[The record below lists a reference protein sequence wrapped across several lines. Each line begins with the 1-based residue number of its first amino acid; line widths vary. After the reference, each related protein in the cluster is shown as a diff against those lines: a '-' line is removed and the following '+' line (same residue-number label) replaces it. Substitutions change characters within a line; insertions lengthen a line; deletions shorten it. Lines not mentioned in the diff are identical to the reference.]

1 MQNILKRPMFRKG
14 GLTQRENYQRG
25 TEPEFIL
32 GENPNK
38 DAFFPGM
45 EQRMMEMGM
54 GAGGGRDMSG
64 IESIKISDLIEKP
77 KKEMPPARKAP
88 SFMERGIA
96 DARMLEEFMR
106 GRSKQKDNRLLNFL
120 GRFGPALASET
131 SGSLLQNIARASGA
145 PMEALIRET
154 QAMRNREQSIEDAM
168 LNRAIKR
175 ADMYEQ
181 RAYDES
187 QREMGANDQDTAAIQ
202 NMTRAARLMG
212 LPEDLA
218 NYSEQQLKELNKG
231 MQILMA
237 RDPNFKEVAFDEN
250 LYKTRDPS
258 SIKVPTTDDE
268 DVIDN
273 YNRLLRDTDARNARL
288 IGSKKI
294 HEALLDSGKMQDL
307 GIAEDFKKA
316 DIMGMDTEIEDG
328 VFYDIR
334 AVDVRQANIPAPEE
348 AVYMFVDTVN
358 GVNQYRFFDAAFNE
372 IV

>member
-14 GLTQRENYQRG
+14 GLTKREGYFTG
-25 TEPEFIL
+25 TQPDFDL
-32 GENPNK
+32 GNPRN
-38 DAFFPGM
+38 DPRIVS
-45 EQRMMEMGM
+45 EEMGL
-54 GAGGGRDMSG
+54 AGFTKPKGVAPM
-64 IESIKISDLIEKP
+64 EVSIKMDETEDRLP
-77 KKEMPPARKAP
+77 TRKRTP
-88 SFMERGIA
+88 MERGIA
-96 DARMLEEFMR
+96 DARMLEELMR
-106 GRSKQKDNRLLNFL
+106 GRSKPKDNRLLNFL

-131 SGSLLQNIARASGA
+131 SGSLLQNIARAAGT

-154 QAMRNREQSIEDAM
+154 EAMRSREQSIEDAM

-175 ADMYEQ
+175 ADLYEQ

-187 QREMGANDQDTAAIQ
+187 QRELGYNDQTTAAKQ
-202 NMTRAARLMG
+202 NMQAAAKLMG
-212 LPEDLA
+212 LPENLE
-218 NYSEQQLKELNKG
+218 NYNEEQLKQLMRG
-231 MQILMA
+231 AQIIMGK
-237 RDPNFKEVAFDEN
+237 DPIFREIAFDEN

-273 YNRLLRDTDARNARL
+273 YNRLLRDIDARNTRL
-288 IGSKKI
+288 IASKKI
-294 HEALLDSGKMQDL
+294 HEALLDSGKMQEL
-307 GIAEDFKKA
+307 GIDGDFKKA

>member
-14 GLTQRENYQRG
+14 GLTKREGYFTG
-25 TEPEFIL
+25 TQPDFDL
-32 GENPNK
+32 GNPRN
-38 DAFFPGM
+38 DPRIVS
-45 EQRMMEMGM
+45 EEMGL
-54 GAGGGRDMSG
+54 AGFAKPKSVAPM
-64 IESIKISDLIEKP
+64 EVSIKMDKTEERL
-77 KKEMPPARKAP
+77 PPARKAP
-88 SFMERGIA
+88 SFMDRGIA
-96 DARMLEEFMR
+96 DARMIEEFMR

-120 GRFGPALASET
+120 GRFGPSLANET
-131 SGSLLQNIARASGA
+131 SGSLLQNIARASGG

-154 QAMRNREQSIEDAM
+154 QAMRNREQGIEDAM
-168 LNRAIKR
+168 INRAIKR

-187 QREMGANDQDTAAIQ
+187 QKALGANDQDTAAIQ

>member
-32 GENPNK
+32 GENPDK

-54 GAGGGRDMSG
+54 GAGGGKDMSG
-64 IESIKISDLIEKP
+64 IESIKISELIDKP
-77 KKEMPPARKAP
+77 EREMPPARKALSP
-88 SFMERGIA
+88 MDRGIR
-96 DARMLEEFMR
+96 DARMFEELMR
-106 GRSKQKDNRLLNFL
+106 GRSKPKDNRLLNFL

-131 SGSLLQNIARASGA
+131 SGSLLQNIARAAGT

-154 QAMRNREQSIEDAM
+154 EAMRGREQSIEDAM
-168 LNRAIKR
+168 LNRAIRR

-187 QREMGANDQDTAAIQ
+187 QRALGANDQETAAIQ
-202 NMTRAARLMG
+202 NMIRAARLMG

-218 NYSEQQLKELNKG
+218 NYSEEQLKELNKG
-231 MQILMA
+231 MQIIMG
-237 RDPNFKEVAFDEN
+237 RDASFREIAFDEN

-307 GIAEDFKKA
+307 GIAGDFKKA
-316 DIMGMDTEIEDG
+316 DIMGIDTDIEDG

-334 AVDVRQANIPAPEE
+334 AVDVRKADIPAPEGS
-348 AVYMFVDTVN
+348 VYMFVDIVN

>member
-14 GLTQRENYQRG
+14 GLTQRENYERG

-64 IESIKISDLIEKP
+64 IESIKISELIDKP
-77 KKEMPPARKAP
+77 EKEMPPARKAP

-106 GRSKQKDNRLLNFL
+106 GRSKQKDNRLLNYL

-187 QREMGANDQDTAAIQ
+187 QIEMGYNDQTTAAKQ
-202 NMTRAARLMG
+202 NMEAAAKLMG
-212 LPEDLA
+212 LPENLEDY
-218 NYSEQQLKELNKG
+218 NEEQLKQLMRG
-231 MQILMA
+231 TQIIMG
-237 RDPNFKEVAFDEN
+237 RDPEFREIAFDEN

-294 HEALLDSGKMQDL
+294 HEALLDSGKMQEL
-307 GIAEDFKKA
+307 GIAGDFKKA
-316 DIMGMDTEIEDG
+316 DIMGVDTDVEDG

-334 AVDVRQANIPAPEE
+334 AVDVTKAGIPAPEV

-372 IV
+372 VV